1 MDIANAYVQEA
12 RCEILRYLRNP
23 GFLLPIILF
32 PAAFYLMFG
41 VALAEHSAP
50 GAARYLLASYSTFG
64 VMAPGLF
71 GFGVS
76 LALERDSGLLTLKR
90 ALPMPPGA
98 YLLGKMLMAMVVAAV
113 VGVLLLLLA
122 VFLAGVELTAV
133 KKILKLTVFVASTPD
148 FSEHHLVAN
157 GASNLIVGV
166 LGDKGKH
173 SRAAFG
179 VAALPLGAAVEIEA
193 VVEVE

>member
-1 MDIANAYVQEA
+1 MTTPTEK
-12 RCEILRYLRNP
+12 LREYGYELQRP
-23 GFLLPIILF
+23 KP
-32 PAAFYLMFG
+32 P
-41 VALAEHSAP
+41 V
-50 GAARYLLASYSTFG
+50 ASYVPVVRTGNLLYVSGQISSDANG
-64 VMAPGLF
+64 VVEGKLGDTMNVVQGGNAAELCAVKIF
-71 GFGVS
+71 SEIVF
-76 LALERDSGLLTLKR
+76 SG
-90 ALPMPPGA
+90 
-98 YLLGKMLMAMVVAAV
+98 
-113 VGVLLLLLA
+113 
-122 VFLAGVELTAV
+122 GVELSAV
-133 KKILKLTVFVASTPD
+133 KRVVKLTVLVNSTPE